1 MAGSLTLVGAAAAIV
16 ARRWW
21 ARWIAIPGVLL
32 CQFPIALHAL
42 HAPALALV
50 GWGWTAAL
58 LYLVFRQSA
67 FLKRSEDPKEGD
79 DTGAV
84 LAQAVLTSGAVA
96 LLLSA
101 YAAGI
106 GVMSDPIGRFGIV
119 TLLLVILVH
128 RTESRTSVRF
138 LSWIALGLVTF
149 QAALGGFRV
158 LLDRQ
163 LLAMIH
169 GCTAPAFFAVATA
182 LAVVLSP
189 KWNASHSKGNQKSSS
204 TSLTMLA
211 LFTLLLIFL
220 QIMIGANLRHIT
232 HWMTSAAFGAFV
244 LFHLMIA
251 AVVTGHVIWLY
262 IRCRKQNSTIRRPA
276 SILAVLMIVQLALGT
291 GSWIVQYSFPEFLLW
306 IPGSS
311 AYLVLAESFWQST
324 IVTAHV
330 ATGSLMLAAATMLSL
345 RLISTEPDTWRW
357 LQFTRMTPTAQL
369 KWQGSS
375 Q

>member
-1 MAGSLTLVGAAAAIV
+1 MTDRIVTQNQNLWPLRTAWFLVCATFSLIFVGGLVTTYQAGMAVPDWPNTYGYNLFLFPLTNWLSGPWNLFIEHGHRLMAF
-16 ARRWW
+16 
-21 ARWIAIPGVLL
+21 GV
-32 CQFPIALHAL
+32 
-42 HAPALALV
+42 
-50 GWGWTAAL
+50 
-58 LYLVFRQSA
+58 
-67 FLKRSEDPKEGD
+67 
-79 DTGAV
+79 
-84 LAQAVLTSGAVA
+84 
-96 LLLSA
+96 
-101 YAAGI
+101 
-106 GVMSDPIGRFGIV
+106 GIV

-189 KWNASHSKGNQKSSS
+189 KWNADHSKGNQKSSS

-276 SILAVLMIVQLALGT
+276 SILAVLMIVQLALGA

-369 KWQGSS
+369 KWQGGS